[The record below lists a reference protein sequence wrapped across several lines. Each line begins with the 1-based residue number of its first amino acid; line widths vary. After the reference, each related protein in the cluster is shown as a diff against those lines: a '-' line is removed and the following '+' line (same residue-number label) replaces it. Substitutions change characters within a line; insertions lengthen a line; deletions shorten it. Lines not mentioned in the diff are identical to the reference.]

1 MNQLSL
7 SRHEIQSIESL
18 LHDISAR
25 YHSVD
30 DPDFL
35 VEVSFFA
42 HELPRRLRRFLTEFK
57 LLEPPGGVCLI
68 SGFPINQ
75 TKIGET
81 PSHWNDKSGDTRTL
95 EEEILFILCAA
106 LLGEPFGWVTQQ
118 DGHII
123 HEVMPIKEYAHEQIS
138 IGSEEAIWW
147 HNEDAFHP
155 YRGDY
160 VGLMCLRNPDNVAT
174 TVAPVDAIEL
184 EHSQFKV
191 LFEPRFTILPDK
203 SHQKENN
210 TSQPEAHEHHG
221 ESVEMAFQKIA
232 QMGHGREKVPILIGT
247 PESYYIRIDPYFMDS
262 LDDDEE
268 ARGALDKLV
277 NSIDARLTEVVLQPG
292 DICFIDNYKAVHGR
306 QSFRAKYDGTDRW
319 LKRINVTRDLRKSRS
334 SRAHSASR
342 LIF

>member
-1 MNQLSL
+1 MNKLSL
-7 SRHEIQSIESL
+7 SHHEIQSIESL

-35 VEVSFFA
+35 LEVSFFA

-57 LLEPPGGVCLI
+57 LLEPAGGVCLI
-68 SGFPINQ
+68 SGYPINQ
-75 TKIGET
+75 TKIGAT
-81 PSHWNDKSGDTRTL
+81 PNHWNDKSDVSRTI
-95 EEEILFILCAA
+95 EEEMLFVLCAS

-123 HEVMPIKEYAHEQIS
+123 HEVLPIKEYAHEQIS
-138 IGSEEAIWW
+138 VGSEQPIWW

-155 YRGDY
+155 FRGDY

-174 TVAPVDAIEL
+174 TVAPIDAIDL

-203 SHQKENN
+203 SHQKEAN
-210 TSQPEAHEHHG
+210 TTEAPDQDH
-221 ESVEMAFQKIA
+221 ESVEVAFQKIA
-232 QMGHGREKVPILIGT
+232 EMGIGREKVPILIGT

-262 LDDDEE
+262 LDHDEE
-268 ARGALDKLV
+268 AQVALDKLV
-277 NSIDARLTEVVLQPG
+277 NSIDARLGQVVLHPG

-306 QSFRAKYDGTDRW
+306 ESFQAKYDGTDRW
-319 LKRINVTRDLRKSRS
+319 LKRINVTRDLRKSRG
-334 SRAHSASR
+334 SRSHPASR
-342 LIF
+342 LIA

>member
-1 MNQLSL
+1 MNKLSL
-7 SRHEIQSIESL
+7 SRQEIQSIASL
-18 LHDISAR
+18 LHDISSR
-25 YHSVD
+25 HHSVD
-30 DPDFL
+30 DIDFL
-35 VEVSFFA
+35 LEVSFFA

-57 LLEPPGGVCLI
+57 LLEPPGGVCLV
-68 SGFPINQ
+68 SGYPINQ
-75 TKIGET
+75 NKIGAT
-81 PSHWNDKSGDTRTL
+81 PSHWNDKDGISRTL

-123 HEVMPIKEYAHEQIS
+123 HEVLPIKEYAQEQIS
-138 IGSEEAIWW
+138 VGSEQPIWW

-174 TVAPVDAIEL
+174 TVAPVDAIDI

-203 SHQKENN
+203 SHLKENN
-210 TSQPEAHEHHG
+210 TSEEDGA
-221 ESVEMAFQKIA
+221 SLDVAFQKIA
-232 QMGHGREKVPILIGT
+232 QMGRGLEKVPILIGT

-262 LDDDEE
+262 LDDDTE
-268 ARGALDKLV
+268 AQLALDQLV
-277 NSIDARLTEVVLQPG
+277 SSIDARLNQVVLQPG

-306 QSFRAKYDGTDRW
+306 ESFQAKYDGTDRW
-319 LKRINVTRDLRKSRS
+319 LKRINVTRDLRKSRG
-334 SRAHSASR
+334 SRSHSASR
-342 LIF
+342 LIA